1 MKKLL
6 SFALSAI
13 LLTGCD
19 SFNEESDE
27 FTIPPKPG
35 DVAFTASVGSDTSR
49 PGSLDP
55 ADFGFGWQAGDEIH
69 VALDDASAMQPF
81 AVAEAGSD
89 GKAVLTGGLKWPD
102 FNTEHRFFA
111 RYGGSYTAP
120 HVKVPGPDFTADGT
134 STEHVRQSLFLVA
147 RSEKITSPG
156 ENESELSQVELE
168 FHNVMSVIRFRVATV
183 SRAVTIGGIT
193 VETENAV
200 FPTDGRIDVTASGSD
215 FGKILST
222 QTSNVKKAQLT
233 IDGNPTLP
241 VVDQS
246 VVDDPAGAADDK
258 FLSFWLPLAAQGDTG
273 EFKVTVG
280 TSAGGIEFPIAP
292 ARLEA
297 GKQYVYSLVVDASQG
312 GGEWDGVSVTEP
324 RSEGDTYYIS
334 TGAELAWFGANGNG
348 GTNDFTGKTLVLTN
362 DIDMGNKDWGKA
374 YHIGGNNASTAFKG
388 TFDGQGFGIRNLR
401 VVITGNTDGLFRSNG
416 GIIKNL
422 SILSG
427 EIVGDPVTARSHVGV
442 IAGRNDGGAIIN
454 CHNYVDIE
462 VSNITTIG
470 GIVGMSGRSGS
481 TVGYVKGCTNHGNI
495 TVTASGASRVGGIVG
510 YTENPVSGQNGIV
523 GCVNYGDI
531 TGLSAVGGICGHMKW
546 GTMTACYNVGKVTGT
561 TPASGIGGVVGTTE
575 SSNNT
580 ITACY
585 NIGLVSGETA
595 VGAVCGSNPGSTVRT
610 SYWGGESALL
620 NGIGDGK
627 GADGVTRFGA
637 EGEGTGWPTA
647 QLEGWTLSTDGGYWL
662 DLRTWSG
669 GGSGQ
674 QYPELAPVTE

>member
-6 SFALSAI
+6 PFALCAI
-13 LLTGCD
+13 LLAACD

-35 DVAFTASVGSDTSR
+35 DVTFAAALGSDVSG
-49 PGSLDP
+49 PGNLNP
-55 ADFGFGWQAGDEIH
+55 ADFGFGWQAGDEIG
-69 VALDDASAMQPF
+69 VALDDASGMQPF
-81 AVAEAGSD
+81 VVGEVNAD
-89 GKAVLTGGLKWPD
+89 GKALLEGGLKWPD
-102 FNTEHRFFA
+102 FNTDHRFFA

-120 HVKVPGPDFTADGT
+120 HIKVPGPDFTVEGT
-134 STEHVRQSLFLVA
+134 SAEHVKKSLFLFA
-147 RSEKITSPG
+147 RPEKIASPG
-156 ENESELSQVELE
+156 ENESEESLVELE
-168 FHNVMSVIRFRVATV
+168 FHNIMSVIRFRVATV

-200 FPTDGRIDVTASGSD
+200 FPTDGRIDITASGSD
-215 FGKILST
+215 FGKVLST
-222 QTSNVKKAQLT
+222 QTSNVKKALLT
-233 IDGNPTLP
+233 INGNPTLP
-241 VVDQS
+241 MVDQA
-246 VVDDPAGAADDK
+246 VADNPEGAADDK
-258 FLSFWLPLAAQGDTG
+258 FLSFWLPLAAQGETG

-292 ARLEA
+292 TRLEA
-297 GKQYVYSLVVDASQG
+297 GKAYVYSLVVDASQG

-334 TGAELAWFGANGNG
+334 TGAEFAWFGANCSNAD
-348 GTNDFTGKTLVLTN
+348 TNFEGKTLVLTN
-362 DIDMGNKDWGKA
+362 DIDMGNKDWGGN
-374 YHIGGNNASTAFKG
+374 YSIGGNNANTAFKG
-388 TFDGQGFGIRNLR
+388 TFDGQGFSIRNLR
-401 VVITGNTDGLFRSNG
+401 LLIGRTNEGLFRSNG
-416 GIIKNL
+416 GVIKNL
-422 SILSG
+422 TIASG
-427 EIVGDPVTARSHVGV
+427 EVVGGTAARTHIGV
-442 IAGRNDGGAIIN
+442 LVGRNDGGKIIN

-462 VSNITTIG
+462 VNNITYIG

-481 TVGYVKGCTNHGNI
+481 TGGYVERCTNHGNI
-495 TVTASGASRVGGIVG
+495 TVTSAVVPSRVGGIVG

-531 TGLSAVGGICGHMKW
+531 TGLSSVGGICGHMKW
-546 GTMTACYNVGKVTGT
+546 GTMAACYNVGKVTGT
-561 TPASGIGGVVGTTE
+561 IPASGIGGVVGATE

-610 SYWGGESALL
+610 CYWGGESVSL

-662 DLRTWSG
+662 ELHTWS

-674 QYPELAPVTE
+674 QYPELAPATE

>member
-35 DVAFTASVGSDTSR
+35 DVAFTASVGSDISQ

-81 AVAEAGSD
+81 TVAEVGSD
-89 GKAVLTGGLKWPD
+89 GKAVLTGEQKWPD
-102 FNTEHRFFA
+102 FNTDHRFFA
-111 RYGGSYTAP
+111 RYGGVYTAP

-134 STEHVRQSLFLVA
+134 STEHVRQSLFLFALPEKVA
-147 RSEKITSPG
+147 SPG
-156 ENESELSQVELE
+156 EDGPEESQVELE
-168 FHNVMSVIRFRVATV
+168 FHNVMSVIQFRVATV

-215 FGKILST
+215 FGKVLST
-222 QTSNVKKAQLT
+222 QTSNVKKALLT
-233 IDGNPTLP
+233 INGNPTLP
-241 VVDQS
+241 VVDQA

-258 FLSFWLPLAAQGDTG
+258 FLSFWLPLAAQGATG
-273 EFKVTVG
+273 SFTITVG
-280 TSAGGIEFPIAP
+280 TSAGGIEFPVAP
-292 ARLEA
+292 AELKA
-297 GKQYVYSLVVDASQG
+297 GRHYVYSLVVDASQG
-312 GGEWDGVSVTEP
+312 GGEWDGVTKTEP

-334 TGAELAWFGANGNG
+334 TGAEFAWFGANCSNAA
-348 GTNDFTGKTLVLTN
+348 TNFEGKTLLLTN
-362 DIDMGNKDWGKA
+362 DIDLGGKDWGGE
-374 YHIGGNNASTAFKG
+374 YSIGGNAASSAFKG
-388 TFDGQGFGIRNLR
+388 TLDGQGFSIRNLR
-401 VVITGNTDGLFRSNG
+401 LVIGRTNEGLFRSNG
-416 GIIKNL
+416 GVIKNL
-422 SILSG
+422 TIASG
-427 EIVGDPVTARSHVGV
+427 EVVGGTTARTHIGV
-442 IAGRNDGGAIIN
+442 LVGRNDGGAIIN

-481 TVGYVKGCTNHGNI
+481 TAGYVERCTNHGNI

-595 VGAVCGSNPGSTVRT
+595 VGGVCGSNPGSTVRT
-610 SYWGGESALL
+610 CYWGGESASL

-669 GGSGQ
+669 GGADQ
-674 QYPELAPVTE
+674 QYPELAPATE